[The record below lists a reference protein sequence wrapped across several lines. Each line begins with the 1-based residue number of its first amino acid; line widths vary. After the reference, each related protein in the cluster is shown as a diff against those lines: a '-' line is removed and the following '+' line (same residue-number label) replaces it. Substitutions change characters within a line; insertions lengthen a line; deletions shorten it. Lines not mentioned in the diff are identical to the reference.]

1 MEESSSM
8 SNSKIGRR
16 TFLGSGIAGLT
27 ILGTGNAAQNQ
38 TAPVVGTTSGKI
50 RGQVINKVNTFKGVP
65 YGTASRFMPA
75 VKPTPWTGV
84 RDTLEWGHEAP
95 QGPHTEIPEVAAT
108 IPKSTTIVGEDC
120 QVLNVWTNSLSG
132 KRPVM
137 VWLHGGG
144 FTSGNGGY
152 TMYDGANLAR
162 KRDVVAVTLNHRLNA
177 FGYLYLAGLGGE
189 KYTNSSNLG
198 MMDIVLALQW
208 IRDNVSKFGGDPNNV
223 TIYGQSGGGG
233 KVSTLL
239 AMPAAKGLFH
249 RAIIQSG
256 AALKGLSVEAA
267 NTSARNFMTRVG
279 AKTVDEMAGMPM
291 DKLIQAAIALNAAP
305 VSFTPVLDGKTLLEG
320 PFDPAAPTLSAD
332 VPVLIGTVEYEVGF
346 FPNTKFD
353 PLNDAELQASVKQA
367 LRLKSDTDV
376 DQVIAAYKKNRPG
389 LTNLD
394 YNLILASDNFRNG
407 VVTEAERKSA
417 QKAPVYMYYFTWQS
431 PVRQGK
437 LKSFH
442 TLEIPFHQENVNEA
456 SSMTGEGSD
465 RYALQDKMS
474 LAWTNFA
481 RTGNPNHKGLP
492 TWPAF
497 EMTKRAT
504 MILGNDCRVVPDP
517 NGDERRLVA
526 SLRT

>member
-1 MEESSSM
+1 M
-8 SNSKIGRR
+8 SHSKIDRR
-16 TFLGSGIAGLT
+16 TFLGTGLAGLT
-27 ILGTGNAAQNQ
+27 ILGTGVAQ
-38 TAPVVGTTSGKI
+38 TKTGPIVETTSGKI
-50 RGQVINKVNTFKGVP
+50 RGLVINKVNAFRGVP
-65 YGTASRFMPA
+65 YGTAGRFMPA
-75 VKPTPWTGV
+75 VKPAAWTGV
-84 RDTLEWGHEAP
+84 RDTADWGHEAP

-132 KRPVM
+132 NRPVM

-177 FGYLYLAGLGGE
+177 FGYLYLGGVGGE
-189 KYTNSSNLG
+189 KYANSGNVG

-208 IRDNVSKFGGDPNNV
+208 VRDNISKFGGDPNNV
-223 TIYGQSGGGG
+223 TIYGQSGGAG

-239 AMPAAKGLFH
+239 AMPPAKGLFH

-256 AALKGLSVEAA
+256 AALKGQTIDGA
-267 NTSARNFMTRVG
+267 NTAAKNFMARAG
-279 AKTVDEMAGMPM
+279 AKTVDEMAAMPM
-291 DKLIQAAIALNAAP
+291 DKLIAAAIAQGGAP
-305 VSFTPVLDGKTLLEG
+305 VNFGPVLDGKTLLTG
-320 PFDPAAPTLSAD
+320 PFDPTAPALSAD
-332 VPVLIGTVEYEVGF
+332 IPLLIGTVEYEVAF

-353 PLNDAELQASVKQA
+353 PMDDAALRASVRQT
-367 LRLKSDTDV
+367 LRLGSDGDADRV
-376 DQVIAAYKKNRPG
+376 VAAYRKGRPG
-389 LTNLD
+389 LQNLD
-394 YNLILASDNFRNG
+394 YNLIIASDNFRSG
-407 VVTEAERKSA
+407 PLAEGDLKAA

-431 PVRQGK
+431 PVHQGK

-465 RYALQDKMS
+465 RLALQDRMS
-474 LAWTNFA
+474 LAWTNFS

-492 TWPAF
+492 AWPAF
-497 EMTKRAT
+497 DTAKRAT
-504 MILGNDCRVVPDP
+504 MILSNDCKAVNDP
-517 NGDERRLVA
+517 NGEERRLAA
-526 SLRT
+526 SLRPA

>member
-1 MEESSSM
+1 M
-8 SNSKIGRR
+8 STSKIDRR
-16 TFLGSGIAGLT
+16 TFLGSGIAALT
-27 ILGTGNAAQNQ
+27 ILGTGQAAQ
-38 TAPVVGTTSGKI
+38 TKPGPVVETTSGKI
-50 RGQVINKVNTFKGVP
+50 RGIVINKVNAFKGVP
-65 YGTASRFMPA
+65 YGAAPRFMPA
-75 VKPTPWTGV
+75 VKPAAWTGV
-84 RDTLEWGHEAP
+84 RDTVEWGHEAP

-120 QVLNVWTNSLSG
+120 QVLNVWTNSLTG

-177 FGYLYLAGLGGE
+177 FGYMYLAGVGGE
-189 KYTNSSNLG
+189 KYVNSGNVG

-208 IRDNVSKFGGDPNNV
+208 VRDNISKFGGDPGNV
-223 TIYGQSGGGG
+223 TIYGQSGGAG

-239 AMPAAKGLFH
+239 AMPPAKGLFH

-256 AALKGLSVEAA
+256 AALKGVSIDAA
-267 NTSARNFMTRVG
+267 TASAKNFMARVG
-279 AKTVDEMAGMPM
+279 AKTVDEMAAMPM
-291 DKLIQAAIALNAAP
+291 EKLIAAAIAPASPGAP
-305 VSFTPVLDGKTLLEG
+305 VSFSPVLEGKTLLDG
-320 PFDPAAPTLSAD
+320 PFDPVAPALSAD
-332 VPVLIGTVEYEVGF
+332 IPLLIGTVEYEVAF

-353 PLNDAELQASVKQA
+353 PIDDAGLRASVKQA
-367 LRLKSDTDV
+367 LRLNSDGDI
-376 DQVIAAYKKNRPG
+376 DRVIAAYKKGRPG
-389 LTNLD
+389 LMNID
-394 YNLILASDNFRNG
+394 YSLVLASDNFRAG
-407 VVTEAERKSA
+407 AVTEAERKAA
-417 QKAPVYMYYFTWQS
+417 QRAPVYMYYFTWQS

-437 LKSFH
+437 LRAFH

-456 SSMTGEGSD
+456 SSMTGEGND
-465 RYALQDKMS
+465 RLALQDRMS

-497 EMTKRAT
+497 DLGKRAT
-504 MILGNDCRVVPDP
+504 MILNNESKVVNDP
-517 NGDERRLVA
+517 NGEERKLVA
-526 SLRT
+526 SLRA

>member
-1 MEESSSM
+1 
-8 SNSKIGRR
+8 
-16 TFLGSGIAGLT
+16 
-27 ILGTGNAAQNQ
+27 
-38 TAPVVGTTSGKI
+38 
-50 RGQVINKVNTFKGVP
+50 
-65 YGTASRFMPA
+65 MPA
-75 VKPTPWTGV
+75 VKPTAWSGV
-84 RDTLEWGHEAP
+84 RDTVEWGHEAP

-120 QVLNVWTNSLSG
+120 QVLNVWTNSLTG

-177 FGYLYLAGLGGE
+177 FGYMYLAGIGGD
-189 KYTNSSNLG
+189 KYANSGNLG

-208 IRDNVSKFGGDPNNV
+208 VRDNISKFGGDPNNV

-239 AMPAAKGLFH
+239 AMPPAKGLFH

-256 AALKGLSVEAA
+256 SALRGQSIEAA
-267 NTSARNFMTRVG
+267 NRSAQNFMARVG

-291 DKLIQAAIALNAAP
+291 DKLIQAAITNGGVP
-305 VSFTPVLDGKTLLEG
+305 VAFSPVLDGKTLLEG
-320 PFDPAAPTLSAD
+320 PFDPTAPALSAEI
-332 VPVLIGTVEYEVGF
+332 PLLIGTVEYEVGF

-353 PLNDAELQASVKQA
+353 PLNDVELQASVKQA
-367 LRLKSDTDV
+367 LRLKNDSDIDR
-376 DQVIAAYKKNRPG
+376 VIAAYKKGRPG
-389 LTNLD
+389 LTNRD
-394 YNLILASDNFRNG
+394 YDLILASDNFRSP

-417 QKAPVYMYYFTWQS
+417 QKAAVYMYYFTWQS

-437 LKSFH
+437 LKAFH

-456 SSMTGEGSD
+456 SSMTGEGND

-474 LAWTNFA
+474 FAWTNFA
-481 RTGNPNHKGLP
+481 RTGNPNHKALP
-492 TWPAF
+492 TWPVF
-497 EMTKRAT
+497 DMEKRAT
-504 MILGNDCRVVPDP
+504 MILGNDCKVVNDP
-517 NGDERRLVA
+517 NGDERKLVA

>member
-1 MEESSSM
+1 M
-8 SNSKIGRR
+8 SNVKIDRR
-16 TFLGSGIAGLT
+16 TFLGTGIAGLT
-27 ILGTGNAAQNQ
+27 ILGTGYAAQ
-38 TAPVVGTTSGKI
+38 TKPTSVVETTSGKI
-50 RGQVINKVNTFKGVP
+50 RGLVINKVNAFKGVP
-65 YGTASRFMPA
+65 YGTAARFMPP
-75 VKPTPWTGV
+75 VKPEPWKGI
-84 RDTLEWGHEAP
+84 RDAAEWGHEAP

-177 FGYLYLAGLGGE
+177 FGYIYLAGIGGE
-189 KYTNSSNLG
+189 KYANSGNVG

-208 IRDNVSKFGGDPNNV
+208 VRDNISKFGGDPNNV

-239 AMPAAKGLFH
+239 AMPPAKGLFH

-256 AALKGLSVEAA
+256 SALKGQTIEAA
-267 NTSARNFMTRVG
+267 NTGARNFMARVG
-279 AKTVDEMAGMPM
+279 AKNVDEMAAMPM
-291 DKLIQAAIALNAAP
+291 DKLIQAAIAGGAP
-305 VSFTPVLDGKTLLEG
+305 PVAFSPVLDGKTLISG
-320 PFDPAAPTLSAD
+320 PFDPTAPALSAD
-332 VPVLIGTVEYEVGF
+332 VPLLIGTVEYEVGF

-353 PLNDAELQASVKQA
+353 PLTDAELQASVKQA
-367 LRLKSDTDV
+367 LRLKSDSDV
-376 DQVIAAYKKNRPG
+376 KRVIAAYKEGRPG

-394 YNLILASDNFRNG
+394 YNLILASDNFRNP
-407 VVTEAERKSA
+407 VVTESERKSA
-417 QKAPVYMYYFTWQS
+417 QPAPVYMYYFTWQS

-437 LKSFH
+437 LKAFH

-456 SSMTGEGSD
+456 SSMTGEGND

-481 RTGNPNHKGLP
+481 RTGIPNHKGLP
-492 TWPAF
+492 SWPVF
-497 EMTKRAT
+497 EINKRAT
-504 MILGNDCRVVPDP
+504 MILSNDCKVVNDP
-517 NGDERRLVA
+517 NGEERKLVA
-526 SLRT
+526 SLRA

>member
-1 MEESSSM
+1 M
-8 SNSKIGRR
+8 SHSKIDRR
-16 TFLGSGIAGLT
+16 TFLGAGLAGLT
-27 ILGTGNAAQNQ
+27 ILGTGVAQ
-38 TAPVVGTTSGKI
+38 TKTGPIVETTSGKI
-50 RGQVINKVNTFKGVP
+50 RGLVINKVNAFRGVP
-65 YGTASRFMPA
+65 YGTAARFMPA
-75 VKPTPWTGV
+75 VRPAAWTGV
-84 RDTLEWGHEAP
+84 RDTVDWGHEAP

-108 IPKSTTIVGEDC
+108 IPKSATMVGEDC

-177 FGYLYLAGLGGE
+177 FGYLYLGGVGGE
-189 KYTNSSNLG
+189 KYANSGNVG
-198 MMDIVLALQW
+198 MTDIVLALQW
-208 IRDNVSKFGGDPNNV
+208 VRDNISKFGGDPNNV
-223 TIYGQSGGGG
+223 TIYGQSGGAG

-239 AMPAAKGLFH
+239 AMPPAKGLFH

-256 AALKGLSVEAA
+256 SALKGQTIDAA
-267 NTSARNFMTRVG
+267 TAGAKNFMARVG
-279 AKTVDEMAGMPM
+279 AKTVDEMAAMPM
-291 DKLIQAAIALNAAP
+291 DKLIAAAIAQGGAP
-305 VSFTPVLDGKTLLEG
+305 VGFSPVLDGKTLLSG
-320 PFDPAAPTLSAD
+320 PFDPAAPAIAAD
-332 VPVLIGTVEYEVGF
+332 IPLLIGTVEYEIAF

-353 PLNDAELQASVKQA
+353 PMDDAALRASVRQT
-367 LRLKSDTDV
+367 LRLASDGDADRLV
-376 DQVIAAYKKNRPG
+376 AAYKKGRPG
-389 LTNLD
+389 LQNLD
-394 YNLILASDNFRNG
+394 YNLIIASDNFRSG
-407 VVTEAERKSA
+407 PLVEGDLKAA

-465 RYALQDKMS
+465 RLALQDKMS

-492 TWPAF
+492 AWPAF
-497 EMTKRAT
+497 DTAKRAT
-504 MILGNDCRVVPDP
+504 MILHNDCKVVNDP
-517 NGDERRLVA
+517 HGEERRLAA
-526 SLRT
+526 SLRPA